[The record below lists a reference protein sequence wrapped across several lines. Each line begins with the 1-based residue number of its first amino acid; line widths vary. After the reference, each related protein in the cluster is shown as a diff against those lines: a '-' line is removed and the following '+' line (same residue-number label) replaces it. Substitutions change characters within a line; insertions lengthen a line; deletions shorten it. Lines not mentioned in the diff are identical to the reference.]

1 VRREPGDPRDN
12 PGAGGGG
19 GGHRGLIPRGRA
31 RRAKTERA
39 QWSRD
44 HQTNNTVLPPPF
56 VRRKRRPTDP
66 YFLLFF
72 FFSSLLSPPP
82 TPTLSQ
88 ATDVVDLLRNAA
100 LRSRRRYPA
109 E

>member
-1 VRREPGDPRDN
+1 M
-12 PGAGGGG
+12 
-19 GGHRGLIPRGRA
+19 IPRGRA

-88 ATDVVDLLRNAA
+88 ATDVGDAATDVVDLLRNAA